1 MEKVKASVEGVDE
14 VMKKLK
20 KLDDRLKKRILKK
33 VGKKSLPPMV
43 DSYQRNIKDAD
54 EVFKVYKKGKIVYE
68 IQPGQ
73 LRESVGIKTPK
84 HLQSRNVVGMSVGP
98 RRSGRYRD
106 PNKGGWYAGMI
117 NFGWLRVGGGQ
128 KDRYKNPKN
137 FGFAQKAM
145 SAAKSKVN
153 VSFVRNFRMITKA
166 EIKKLKFGQRIGF
179 R

>member
-1 MEKVKASVEGVDE
+1 MEKVKVSVEGVEE
-14 VMKKLK
+14 VMKKLR

-33 VGKKSLPPMV
+33 VGRKALPPMV
-43 DSYQRNIKDAD
+43 DSYQRNITDGD
-54 EVFKVYKKGKIVYE
+54 EVFKVFRNGKIYTE

-73 LRESVGIKTPK
+73 LRKSVGIKTPK
-84 HLQSRNVVGMSVGP
+84 ALQKKDVVGMSVGP
-98 RRSGRYRD
+98 RRSGKVYRQ

-117 NFGWLRVGGGQ
+117 NFGWLRPWWGKERYNGQ
-128 KDRYKNPKN
+128 NLN
-137 FGFAQKAM
+137 FAQKAM
-145 SAAKSKVN
+145 AAAKSKVN

>member
-1 MEKVKASVEGVDE
+1 MEKVKVSVEGVEE
-14 VMKKLK
+14 VMKKLR

-33 VGKKSLPPMV
+33 IGKKSLPPMV
-43 DSYQRNIKDAD
+43 DSYQRNITDAD
-54 EVFKVYKKGKIVYE
+54 EVFKVYRDGKIVYE

-73 LRESVGIKTPK
+73 LRRSVAIKTPK
-84 HLQSRNVVGMSVGP
+84 HLQNKDVVGMSVGP

-106 PNKGGWYAGMI
+106 PNKGGWYAGFI
-117 NFGWLRVGGGQ
+117 NFGWLQVAGGR
-128 KDRYKNPKN
+128 DYKGRNRN
-137 FGFAQKAM
+137 FAQKAM
-145 SAAKSKVN
+145 AAAKSKVN